1 MLQVYNSIFSFIEC
15 LNVRK
20 LCRRRSATCL
30 SYIGAPRS
38 TVGVLP
44 EGTKSISG
52 YSESPGPFAALL
64 SYEFGS

>member
-1 MLQVYNSIFSFIEC
+1 
-15 LNVRK
+15 
-20 LCRRRSATCL
+20 L

-52 YSESPGPFAALL
+52 YSGSAGPFAALL
-64 SYEFGS
+64 SYAFGS